1 VISTRWL
8 EQHQS
13 GWHRLDELFDRTS
26 RGGLKALNRSELQEL
41 GLLYRQIASDLA
53 ALVEDPAAARYTDY
67 LNQLLGRAHH
77 LVYAAERPG
86 ARDAFR
92 FLVDY
97 PHVFRRS
104 LAPCLISLA
113 ILLAA
118 AALGASL
125 AYRDRDFKTSIL
137 GPAMVDTIDRREM
150 WTHSIVAIKPV
161 ASSFIMTNNMSVALM
176 TFATGIT
183 AGLGTTYMLIFN
195 GLMLG
200 VVGMACAQAG
210 MSLSLWS
217 FVAPHGALELPAIV
231 IAGGAGLRLG
241 QGVLFPGVRPRRQSI
256 ALAGSEAVQLVLGCI
271 PILVIAG
278 IIEAFVS
285 PTDLA
290 VALKLAMGGALFVLL
305 IAFLGRGRQQ
315 LGAAPE

>member
-1 VISTRWL
+1 MISTRWL

-13 GWHRLDELFDRTS
+13 GWHRLDELVERTS

-67 LNQLLGRAHH
+67 LNQLLARAHH

-161 ASSFIMTNNMSVALM
+161 ASRRWRRCS
-176 TFATGIT
+176 ATP
-183 AGLGTTYMLIFN
+183 ARRARPTT
-195 GLMLG
+195 
-200 VVGMACAQAG
+200 
-210 MSLSLWS
+210 
-217 FVAPHGALELPAIV
+217 
-231 IAGGAGLRLG
+231 R
-241 QGVLFPGVRPRRQSI
+241 
-256 ALAGSEAVQLVLGCI
+256 
-271 PILVIAG
+271 
-278 IIEAFVS
+278 
-285 PTDLA
+285 
-290 VALKLAMGGALFVLL
+290 
-305 IAFLGRGRQQ
+305 RGRRRSRR
-315 LGAAPE
+315 LASSS